1 MSVRLL
7 RAPEVARG
15 CAMAE
20 AIEAVAEGFRALSE
34 GRAHAPARV
43 GVPLAGEGVSLAM
56 PCSIDGWAYASVKV
70 VNVAPGNVAARLPLI
85 HATVVLIEA
94 RTGRALAILDG
105 TSVTALRTGASG
117 GVAAR
122 ALARPDASVLALF
135 GAGAQARTQLLG
147 AAAALPGLREARV
160 VARDASH
167 TAAFVAWARTEPALA
182 GVAVRAAGA
191 GEALRGA
198 DLVVTA
204 TTSATPVF
212 DGAALAPGVHV
223 TAVGAFRPTAR
234 ELDEATIR
242 GARLVVDERHA
253 AFAEAGELQGLRPE
267 DAAELG
273 EVLAGRAPGRTSR
286 DERTV
291 FKSVGNAVQD
301 LVVAARVYER
311 ALAEDFGEEVA
322 DL

>member
-1 MSVRLL
+1 MSLRLL

-15 CAMAE
+15 CAMTE
-20 AIEAVAEGFRALSE
+20 AIEAVALGFRALSE

-43 GVPLAGEGVSLAM
+43 GVPLAGTGVSLAM

-70 VNVAPGNVAARLPLI
+70 VNVAPGNVAAGLPLI
-85 HATVVLIEA
+85 HAAVVLTDA
-94 RTGRALAILDG
+94 RTGRTLAVLDG

-117 GVAAR
+117 GVAVR
-122 ALARPDASVLALF
+122 ALARPDASVLALY

-147 AAAALPGLREARV
+147 AAAVRRLREVRV
-160 VARDASH
+160 VTRDASH
-167 TAAFVAWARTEPALA
+167 AAAFVAWARDEPALA

-191 GEALRGA
+191 AEALRGA

-204 TTSATPVF
+204 TTSASPVF

-234 ELDEATIR
+234 ELDEATLR
-242 GARLVVDERHA
+242 GAHVVVDERHA

-267 DAAELG
+267 DAVELG

-286 DERTV
+286 DERTI

-311 ALAEDFGEEVA
+311 ALAEGFGDEVA